1 MQSKISSFFKSP
13 SSSSPPKCLQED
25 PPSFSDVDLA
35 KWQNSQHQFVNTY
48 ARRAAPKL
56 ILGDQRSEGNKG
68 QRSEVLPKPIS
79 KDPCSKPETEACG
92 KVLNKK
98 RSYAQFHLD
107 LGQSDFNLRTCSTCW
122 VKYAPGDEGDEKE
135 HKIFHKNYTH
145 GIQFKVFRSERV
157 VHMPCSEAG
166 RIVLVLDS
174 DPPALRNK
182 LQEVIKMM
190 EIELG
195 DGWIFHK
202 LCKVYL
208 FVSSQR
214 VAGCLVAEPIKEAFK
229 VLTCS
234 VDERPKCAAK
244 KNSRPNST
252 TLQFGEVILQ
262 REAMRKVTAVDSL
275 NVLNGNHNGAVVCEE
290 EAVPALCGVRAIWV
304 TPSNRRKRIAS
315 QLLDAASYGKPSVQ
329 LSSFSFSHGKLLTH
343 FSSKRRRSF
352 CMGFVLK
359 QSQLAFSPPTS
370 AGKALASSYAGTTS
384 FLAYKPKNAGS

>member
-25 PPSFSDVDLA
+25 PPSFSDDGLA
-35 KWQNSQHQFVNTY
+35 IWQNSQHQFVNTY
-48 ARRAAPKL
+48 ARRAAPKS

-68 QRSEVLPKPIS
+68 QQRGVLPKLIS
-79 KDPCSKPETEACG
+79 KDSCSEPETEVCG

-107 LGQSDFNLRTCSTCW
+107 LGQSDFNLRACSTCGA
-122 VKYAPGDEGDEKE
+122 KYAPGDEGDEKE

-229 VLTCS
+229 VLTGS
-234 VDERPKCAAK
+234 VDETSKCAAK
-244 KNSRPNST
+244 KNSRPIST

-262 REAMRKVTAVDSL
+262 REAMKKVTAVDSF
-275 NVLNGNHNGAVVCEE
+275 NVINGTHNGAVVCEE
-290 EAVPALCGVRAIWV
+290 EAVPALCGIRAIWV

-315 QLLDAASYGKPSVQ
+315 QLLDAVRLI
-329 LSSFSFSHGKLLTH
+329 LSF
-343 FSSKRRRSF
+343 
-352 CMGFVLK
+352 
-359 QSQLAFSPPTS
+359 
-370 AGKALASSYAGTTS
+370 
-384 FLAYKPKNAGS
+384 

>member
-13 SSSSPPKCLQED
+13 SSSSSPPKCLQED

-35 KWQNSQHQFVNTY
+35 IWQNSQHQFVNTY

-68 QRSEVLPKPIS
+68 QQSEVLPKPIS
-79 KDPCSKPETEACG
+79 KDLCSKPETEACG

-107 LGQSDFNLRTCSTCW
+107 LGQSDFNLRACSTCG

-182 LQEVIKMM
+182 IQEVIKMM

-195 DGWIFHK
+195 YGWIFHK

-214 VAGCLVAEPIKEAFK
+214 VAGCLVAEPIEEAFK

-234 VDERPKCAAK
+234 VDKRPKCAAK

-290 EAVPALCGVRAIWV
+290 EAVPALCGIRAIWV

-315 QLLDAASYGKPSVQ
+315 QLLDAA
-329 LSSFSFSHGKLLTH
+329 
-343 FSSKRRRSF
+343 RRSF
-352 CMGFVLK
+352 CMGFVLE

-384 FLAYKPKNAGS
+384 FLAYKPKNVGS

>member
-25 PPSFSDVDLA
+25 PPSFSDDGLA
-35 KWQNSQHQFVNTY
+35 IWQNSQHQFVNTY
-48 ARRAAPKL
+48 ARRAAPKS

-68 QRSEVLPKPIS
+68 QQRGGVAKINIKRFVFGNQKQRFVGKCL
-79 KDPCSKPETEACG
+79 TRREAMH
-92 KVLNKK
+92 
-98 RSYAQFHLD
+98 S
-107 LGQSDFNLRTCSTCW
+107 
-122 VKYAPGDEGDEKE
+122 DEKE

-229 VLTCS
+229 VLTGS
-234 VDERPKCAAK
+234 VDETSKCAAK
-244 KNSRPNST
+244 KNSRPIST
-252 TLQFGEVILQ
+252 TLQF
-262 REAMRKVTAVDSL
+262 
-275 NVLNGNHNGAVVCEE
+275 E
-290 EAVPALCGVRAIWV
+290 EAVPALCGIRAIWV

-315 QLLDAASYGKPSVQ
+315 QLLDAV
-329 LSSFSFSHGKLLTH
+329 
-343 FSSKRRRSF
+343 RRSF
-352 CMGFVLK
+352 CMGFVLE

-384 FLAYKPKNAGS
+384 FLAYKPQNAGS